1 MQFRFLANGD
11 AFGSGG
17 RFNTCMLVTT
27 SATACLID
35 CGASSPITMRRFNVD
50 PSTIDTM
57 LSIYKE

>member
-1 MQFRFLANGD
+1 MQFRFLGNSD

-27 SATACLID
+27 SATARLID
-35 CGASSPITMRRFNVD
+35 CGAFSPITMRRFNVD
-50 PSTIDTM
+50 PSTTDTV

>member
-1 MQFRFLANGD
+1 MQFRVLGNGD
-11 AFGSGG
+11 AFASGD

-35 CGASSPITMRRFNVD
+35 GGASSPIAMRRFNVD
-50 PSTIDTM
+50 PSTIATM

>member
-1 MQFRFLANGD
+1 MQFRFLGNGD

-35 CGASSPITMRRFNVD
+35 CGAFSPITMRRFNVV
-50 PSTIDTM
+50 PAP
-57 LSIYKE
+57 